1 MSVTPGRMEGSQILA
16 TTFATYS
23 DVIEEERIIDKS
35 IASDPIEPSFAC
47 EHSSQRSMLKRT
59 EDKDVNNEKA
69 KPRSLQTF
77 PDQCASFA
85 QVDNGQCLYTDC
97 FVGGDSGLNYDC
109 FFKGQDTDNGCGN
122 DLIAQ
127 LGVGTDFE
135 FYSFARPCCIHDF
148 CYSSIT
154 FDQTTCDIEF
164 YSDMIEE
171 CNELSQICSSV
182 CDGKSGLELISCN
195 TLCTSVVAA
204 CEVNALAYYGIVN
217 LGGEDAYNSA
227 KSNTKVNQ
235 ENAVCNNYPPIAIC
249 KSTLIIFAG
258 PDGKASLV
266 PQDIDDGSNSNL
278 PDPLVYSFVSPEDE
292 DEERLYFKCDESLGE
307 REITLRVSNSGGSS
321 SCTSIVTL
329 VDNTAPVLVN
339 CPVDLVRDLNMAVTT
354 GPDRATC
361 DQEASWI
368 PPEVEDNC
376 SGATLTSTHDL
387 GETFQVGVTEVV
399 YTAKDSSDNES
410 TCSFAV
416 EVFDSTVPIIKS
428 KPLIVAP
435 RNPNHKF
442 DNYSINDFAS
452 DVFDNCGGISMEDV
466 FIKSATSDDD
476 EKVKDPG
483 DGNTSVDIVMDT
495 TTTTCKSIGLARERV
510 GNGDGRVYGV
520 TTNVV
525 DASGNLGEAKSF
537 VHIRKNKKKEAVDS
551 GISETVECILGHG
564 D

>member
-1 MSVTPGRMEGSQILA
+1 MAILYAAYSLYAIISFSQLYKYLCYCRTVHQTSSGANLLRKSPFVAEIENSLSSITSNSNLLNITSLDHGPEATILSCSWNSIEIVGNIPILPNTIISHVGNGLSLCSECEPLLRKVVSVTPGRMEGSQILA

-127 LGVGTDFE
+127 LGVTDFE

-171 CNELSQICSSV
+171 CNELSQRCSSV

-235 ENAVCNNYPPIAIC
+235 ENAVCNNYPPIALC

-258 PDGKASLV
+258 PDGKASIV
-266 PQDIDDGSNSNL
+266 PQDVDDGSNSNL

-292 DEERLYFKCDESLGE
+292 DDERLYFKCDESLGE

-368 PPEVEDNC
+368 PPEVEENC
-376 SGATLTSTHDL
+376 SGATLTSTHDP

-410 TCSFAV
+410 TCSFEV
-416 EVFDSTVPIIKS
+416 EVFDSTVPIITS

-442 DNYSINDFAS
+442 DKF
-452 DVFDNCGGISMEDV
+452 
-466 FIKSATSDDD
+466 
-476 EKVKDPG
+476 
-483 DGNTSVDIVMDT
+483 
-495 TTTTCKSIGLARERV
+495 
-510 GNGDGRVYGV
+510 
-520 TTNVV
+520 
-525 DASGNLGEAKSF
+525 
-537 VHIRKNKKKEAVDS
+537 H
-551 GISETVECILGHG
+551 
-564 D
+564 